1 MNGDSK
7 MDATE
12 QTLGYMVFDE
22 SMNDKDQEDDDL
34 DDLEEDELEEDDDWG
49 YKD

>member
-34 DDLEEDELEEDDDWG
+34 EEDELEEDDDWG